1 MNILYSTYI
10 TALCDD
16 QALKELRVFDDIR
29 DYINYM
35 ILLSTTLTRRLF
47 SITKY
52 VCVCSVLFLIRW
64 DTSVTWKPLY
74 FDDER
79 CVYRIT
85 RAMCTT
91 IVASGFVYIQ
101 LCFPSGTEIITKIT
115 REFRERGD
123 VPRDKVIRYLAYAV
137 TLYASY

>member
-52 VCVCSVLFLIRW
+52 VCVCSVLFLIR
-64 DTSVTWKPLY
+64 
-74 FDDER
+74 
-79 CVYRIT
+79 
-85 RAMCTT
+85 
-91 IVASGFVYIQ
+91 
-101 LCFPSGTEIITKIT
+101 
-115 REFRERGD
+115 
-123 VPRDKVIRYLAYAV
+123 
-137 TLYASY
+137 